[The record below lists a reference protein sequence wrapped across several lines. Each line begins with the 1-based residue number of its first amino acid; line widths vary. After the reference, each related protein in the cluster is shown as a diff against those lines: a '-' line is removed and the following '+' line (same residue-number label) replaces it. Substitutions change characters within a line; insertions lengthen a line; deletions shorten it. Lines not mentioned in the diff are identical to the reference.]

1 MAGIRDFQF
10 QKPPHPAYND
20 RDLDGVTNRGGIAK
34 GGFWPVG
41 VLRRE
46 SLRPPKDDPSVV
58 SIEAV
63 NDNIE
68 IDAEGGAV
76 ITIQDDG
83 SAIFDFGPQD
93 YEPTRESKFNDNLAE
108 KLNSSILSGISM
120 RCLDGIQMDEMSRQE
135 WLTTRAEGLRILG
148 VKIEGPR
155 TSIDTTAALEGMS
168 NVRHPLL
175 LEAVNNFWAN
185 ASGEMLPAAGPVKID
200 DKLKETGESNKL
212 AEQLEEDFNY
222 YLTTVA
228 TEYYPDMSRG
238 LYSLGFGGLIVKK
251 VYNCPLRQRPVSECI
266 DAVDLI
272 VSNAA
277 TDLRNSGRYTHQI
290 KMRPSVL
297 RRMQLAGAYRDVPL
311 ITPSGVVPNAVEQQI
326 ASMQGVSIQ
335 NQKDEDREH
344 TIYECYTELD
354 IPGYEDKG
362 ENGEPTGLAL
372 PYRVVIDKDS
382 TQVLEVRRNWAEDDE
397 TKTAKLAFVVYT
409 LLPGFGF
416 YALGLLNILGNT
428 ANAMTAAWRETLDA
442 GMFANFPGFLY
453 AKIFG
458 RQNSNEIRVPPG
470 GGYGLEVE
478 GGDISKAV
486 MPLPYKDVSTAF
498 VGFQDKVVEQGQRL
512 GGVAQ
517 IAVAEGKQDAPVG
530 TTLAM
535 LEQATKVEKAVHK
548 EMWRSQAQ
556 ELLLLKDC
564 FRENPESFI
573 QAIRKRGVTD
583 WDEDGFIAAL
593 NDASLVPQADPNTPS
608 HMHRLIKAQGLVQVD
623 KAYPGVLD
631 PIAIVDRVVTTLGYG
646 DFNALRNKNP
656 QPGGIPP
663 ELMVELKRLEMEGQ
677 KLADKST
684 DREFKLRMQVMT
696 GRLKMMELQAQ
707 QAENEHQLR
716 LEQMQAEQGQLQHS
730 TDLRQSELDLTSQHV
745 EAQSDVRVEE
755 IRREIAEIEGS
766 HTVKAEEVKAKA
778 ADTAGQHA
786 TRLEEARESTED
798 TKGRHATAAAR
809 AKPKPKPAAKK

>member
-1 MAGIRDFQF
+1 MAGMRDFQF
-10 QKPPHPAYND
+10 QKPVHPAFDD
-20 RDLDGVTNRGGIAK
+20 RDQDAR

-41 VLRRE
+41 LLRRD
-46 SLRPPKDDPSVV
+46 SLRKPPKDDPSIVTV
-58 SIEAV
+58 EAS
-63 NDNIE
+63 NDNITV
-68 IDAEGGAV
+68 DGDDGAL

-83 SAIFDFGPQD
+83 SAIFDFSPARD
-93 YEPTRESKFNDNLAE
+93 EPDVDSKFDENLAE
-108 KLNSSILSGISM
+108 KLSHSVLSDISM
-120 RCLDGIQMDEMSRQE
+120 RCLDGIQQDDMSRQE
-135 WLTTRAEGLRILG
+135 WLTTRAEGLRTLG

-185 ASGEMLPAAGPVKID
+185 ASGEMLPASGPVKID
-200 DKLKETGESNKL
+200 DKLQETGASNAL
-212 AEQLEEDFNY
+212 AEQLEEDLNY
-222 YLTTVA
+222 YLTTIA

-311 ITPSGVVPNAVEQQI
+311 ITPSGVVPNAVDQQI
-326 ASMQGVSIQ
+326 ASMQGISIISQ
-335 NQKDEDREH
+335 QDEDREH

-354 IPGYEDKG
+354 IAGYEDKDSKG
-362 ENGEPTGLAL
+362 KPTGLPL

-416 YALGLLNILGNT
+416 YGLGMLHLLGNT
-428 ANAMTAAWRETLDA
+428 TNAMTAAWRETLDA

-453 AKIFG
+453 AKTFG

-470 GGYGLEVE
+470 GGYGMEVE

-486 MPLPYKDVSTAF
+486 LPLPYKDVSPAF
-498 VGFQDKVVEQGQRL
+498 VDFQQKVTEQGQRI

-535 LEQATKVEKAVHK
+535 LEQATKVEKSVHK
-548 EMWRSQAQ
+548 ELWRSQAQ

-564 FRENPESFI
+564 FRENPQAFV
-573 QAIRKRGVTD
+573 QAIKKRGVTD
-583 WDEDGFIAAL
+583 WNEDAFIAAL

-631 PIAIVDRVVTTLGYG
+631 PIAIVDRLVTTLGYG

-663 ELMVELKRLEMEGQ
+663 ELMVEMKRLELEGQ

-684 DREFKLRMQVMT
+684 DREFKMRFETLRGQMKQIEMAND
-696 GRLKMMELQAQ
+696 QAKREHEAQQMVQKTRDLLATQ
-707 QAENEHQLR
+707 QAEQQQHQIELH
-716 LEQMQAEQGQLQHS
+716 MQDQESEDQ
-730 TDLRQSELDLTSQHV
+730 RIQSAD
-745 EAQSDVRVEE
+745 DVR
-755 IRREIAEIEGS
+755 IAELS
-766 HTVKAEEVKAKA
+766 V
-778 ADTAGQHA
+778 
-786 TRLEEARESTED
+786 EEARIQGNASVETERLREETED
-798 TKGRHATAAAR
+798 TKGKHATAAAR
-809 AKPKPKPAAKK
+809 AKPKPKPTAKK

>member
-1 MAGIRDFQF
+1 MAGIADFQF

-20 RDLDGVTNRGGIAK
+20 RDLDARTDMGRIAK

-46 SLRPPKDDPSVV
+46 SLKKPEDDPTVV
-58 SIEAV
+58 SIEAN

-68 IDAEGGAV
+68 VDAEGGAV

-83 SAIFDFGPQD
+83 SAIFDFNPQSE
-93 YEPTRESKFNDNLAE
+93 EPARESKFNDNLAE
-108 KLNSSILSGISM
+108 KLGSSILADISM
-120 RCLDGIQMDEMSRQE
+120 RCLDGIQMDDMSRQE

-185 ASGEMLPAAGPVKID
+185 ASGEMLPASGPVKID
-200 DKLKETGESNKL
+200 DKLQETGESNKL

-311 ITPSGVVPNAVEQQI
+311 ITPSGLVPNAVEQQI
-326 ASMQGVSIQ
+326 ASMQGITVL

-354 IPGYEDKG
+354 IPGYEDKDKSG
-362 ENGEPTGLAL
+362 KPTGLAL

-416 YALGLLNILGNT
+416 YGLGLLNILGNT
-428 ANAMTAAWRETLDA
+428 TNAMTAAWRETLDA

-453 AKIFG
+453 AKVFG
-458 RQNSNEIRVPPG
+458 RQVSNEMRVPPG
-470 GGYGLEVE
+470 GGLGLEVE
-478 GGDISKAV
+478 GGKINEAV

-535 LEQATKVEKAVHK
+535 LEQATKVEKAIHK
-548 EMWRSQAQ
+548 ELWRSQAQ

-564 FRENPESFI
+564 FREDPGSFI
-573 QAIRKRGVTD
+573 QAIKKRGATD
-583 WDEDGFIAAL
+583 WDENAFIAAL

-646 DFNALRNKNP
+646 DFNSLRNKNP
-656 QPGGIPP
+656 QAGGPPP
-663 ELMVELKRLEMEGQ
+663 ELIAELKKLELEGQ

-684 DREFKLRMQVMT
+684 DREFKM
-696 GRLKMMELQAQ
+696 KMELLRGQIAQ
-707 QAENEHQLR
+707 MEAAEAQRKREHDA
-716 LEQMQAEQGQLQHS
+716 QMMLQKTRDMIASHRAEQDQHQIEAHMQDQESEDQRLQS
-730 TDLRQSELDLTSQHV
+730 AD
-745 EAQSDVRVEE
+745 DVR
-755 IRREIAEIEGS
+755 IAEISLREAQVQAEGD
-766 HTVKAEEVKAKA
+766 VKA
-778 ADTAGQHA
+778 
-786 TRLEEARESTED
+786 EEARESTED
-798 TKGRHATAAAR
+798 TKGKHAVAAAR
-809 AKPKPKPAAKK
+809 AKPKTKPAAKS